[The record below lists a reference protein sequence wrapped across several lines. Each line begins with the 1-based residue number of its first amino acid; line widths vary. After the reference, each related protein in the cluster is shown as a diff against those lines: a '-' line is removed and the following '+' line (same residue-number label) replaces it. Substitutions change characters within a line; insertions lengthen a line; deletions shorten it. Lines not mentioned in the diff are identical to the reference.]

1 MNLLR
6 YFDLNYRLERARK
19 RQNFVR
25 ENNSKSQEEQPKR
38 NFWFNVNPQEEE
50 QEGDAEEDVPLAFSE
65 QILMYL
71 GVLLGVCFRDLML
84 EQEAQVNL
92 PFAAMI
98 ALAVVPI
105 VFEKLSIKPRSPLQF
120 RFGLFVQHGMFW
132 DAILEVAGSNL
143 GVR

>member
-1 MNLLR
+1 
-6 YFDLNYRLERARK
+6 
-19 RQNFVR
+19 
-25 ENNSKSQEEQPKR
+25 
-38 NFWFNVNPQEEE
+38 
-50 QEGDAEEDVPLAFSE
+50 
-65 QILMYL
+65 MYL

-105 VFEKLSIKPRSPLQF
+105 VFEKLSIKPRSPLLF

>member
-25 ENNSKSQEEQPKR
+25 ENHSKSQEEQPKR

-50 QEGDAEEDVPLAFSE
+50 QEGDPEEDVPLAFSE

-84 EQEAQVNL
+84 EKEAQVNL

-105 VFEKLSIKPRSPLQF
+105 VFEKLSIKPRSPLLF

>member
-105 VFEKLSIKPRSPLQF
+105 VFEKLSIKPRSPLLF